1 MMKNLSIAA
10 RIRLGFLLLLLVMVA
25 TGLSSLSAFSHIE
38 NRVDEVAAHDL
49 KFYSGMAEL
58 RTHMGNLRRFEKDY
72 FIHLTE
78 PSARAGYLLKWRDAL
93 AHAQQQ
99 LKASQGIASDSALN
113 DQENQLSQLLDQYQ
127 AGFLSVSS
135 AIEAGKISNTLA
147 ANAEMEHFKGSVHQM
162 EGLLKQVSDHAS
174 QDALQLPTRIDSRAE
189 QAKFLL
195 LLLNLGA
202 LILGGALALL
212 IVGSIRRPLAMIG
225 STSVELAT
233 QRDLNLPIPDLGNNE
248 IGAVARALKEL
259 VATMRNLVQQSHG
272 YSARLVS
279 SADELSTAS
288 AQVAQSMRQ
297 QSQATASSAAA
308 IQQMT
313 TSMASVAEHTRAVED
328 QALGTVSEAQR
339 GQQLAQQSQHD
350 IRQIADSIGQTASS
364 IDALNQR
371 SGEIGSIVQVIH
383 DIAEQT
389 NLLALN
395 AAIEAAR
402 AGESGRGFA
411 VVADEVRKLAER
423 TSQATT
429 EISGHI
435 QNVQA
440 ETQTAHQSMRQANER
455 IASGVASAGN
465 TTSALGGILFHAQN
479 SVQAIAQISLAIQQQ
494 SQASRD
500 MAQSVEQIAT
510 MSDSANQS
518 VHQSSNLAMALKA
531 LSSELDLALNRFKA

>member
-1 MMKNLSIAA
+1 MKNLSIAA
-10 RIRLGFLLLLLVMVA
+10 RIRLGFLLLLLVMMA

-38 NRVDEVAAHDL
+38 NRVNEVAAHDL
-49 KFYSGMAEL
+49 TFYSGMADL

-72 FIHLTE
+72 FIHLSE
-78 PSARAGYLLKWRDAL
+78 PSNRAGFLTRWRDAL
-93 AHAQQQ
+93 ARAQQQ
-99 LKASQGIASDSALN
+99 LKASQGVASDSALN
-113 DQENQLSQLLDQYQ
+113 DQEQQLSQLLDQYQ
-127 AGFLSVSS
+127 AGFLSVSND
-135 AIEAGKISNTLA
+135 IEAGKISNMLA
-147 ANAEMEHFKGSVHQM
+147 ANAALEHFKESVHQM
-162 EGLLKQVSDHAS
+162 EAVLKQVSDQA
-174 QDALQLPTRIDSRAE
+174 AANAMQLPARIDSRAE
-189 QAKFLL
+189 QAKFML
-195 LLLNLGA
+195 LLLNLAA
-202 LILGGALALL
+202 LILGGGLALL
-212 IVGSIRRPLAMIG
+212 IVRSIRLPLAMIG
-225 STSVELAT
+225 STSIELAT
-233 QRDLNLPIPDLGNNE
+233 QRDLNLPIPNLGNNE
-248 IGAVARALKEL
+248 IGAVAHALNEL

-272 YSARLVS
+272 YSARLVY
-279 SADELSTAS
+279 SADELSTVS
-288 AQVAQSMRQ
+288 AQVAQSMHQ

-308 IQQMT
+308 IQQIT
-313 TSMASVAEHTRAVED
+313 ASMASVAEHTQAVED

-339 GQQLAQQSQHD
+339 GQQLAQQSQQD

-383 DIAEQT
+383 EIAEQT

-429 EISGHI
+429 KISEHI

-465 TTSALGGILFHAQN
+465 TARALDGILLHAQN

-494 SQASRD
+494 SLASRD
-500 MAQSVEQIAT
+500 MAESVEQIAA

-518 VHQSSNLAMALKA
+518 VHQSNNLAMALKT
-531 LSSELDLALNRFKA
+531 LSSELDLALNRFQA